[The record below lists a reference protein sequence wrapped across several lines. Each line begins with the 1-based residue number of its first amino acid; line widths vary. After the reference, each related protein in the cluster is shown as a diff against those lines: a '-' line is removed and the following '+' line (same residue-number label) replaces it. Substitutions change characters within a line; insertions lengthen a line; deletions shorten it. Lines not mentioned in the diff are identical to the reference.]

1 STMNDKHLSDHE
13 LDHYVEKELDDRAR
27 VQADEHLANCERCRS
42 LLTRELFL
50 SVALRAVPREQ
61 PPSDFAVRI
70 GNAAQA
76 RVLQQRLQRARMPF
90 ITVATFFSLLLL
102 LWFGFQMAIAFVDNG
117 TFEILSLL
125 SGQPDLFS
133 TFFVDGLWALL
144 EALPLGEIV
153 LTLFALFTVIVL
165 AEQWVET
172 VRPPRVAQFRKQ

>member
-1 STMNDKHLSDHE
+1 MNDQHLSDHD
-13 LDHYVEKELDDRAR
+13 LDHYVEKELDDRALS
-27 VQADEHLANCERCRS
+27 QIEEHLGTCVQCRALMDREQRLS
-42 LLTRELFL
+42 AALREL
-50 SVALRAVPREQ
+50 PREQ
-61 PPSDFAVRI
+61 SPRDLAMRI

-76 RVLQQRLQRARMPF
+76 RVLQERLKRARMPF

-102 LWFGFQMAIAFVDNG
+102 FWFGFQMVIAFIDNG
-117 TFEILSLL
+117 TFEILSVF

-133 TFFVDGLWALL
+133 TFFTDALWALL

-172 VRPPRVAQFRKQ
+172 VRPPRLAQAKRH

>member
-1 STMNDKHLSDHE
+1 MNDKHLSDDE

-27 VQADEHLANCERCRS
+27 AQIEEHLETCAQCRG
-42 LLTRELFL
+42 LLDREQRLSAALREL
-50 SVALRAVPREQ
+50 PREQ
-61 PPSDFAVRI
+61 GPSELAVRI

-76 RVLQQRLQRARMPF
+76 RVLQERLKRARMPF

-102 LWFGFQMAIAFVDNG
+102 FWFGFQMVIAFIDNG
-117 TFEILSLL
+117 TFEILSVF

-133 TFFVDGLWALL
+133 TFFTDAMWALL

-172 VRPPRVAQFRKQ
+172 VRPPRLAQIKRH